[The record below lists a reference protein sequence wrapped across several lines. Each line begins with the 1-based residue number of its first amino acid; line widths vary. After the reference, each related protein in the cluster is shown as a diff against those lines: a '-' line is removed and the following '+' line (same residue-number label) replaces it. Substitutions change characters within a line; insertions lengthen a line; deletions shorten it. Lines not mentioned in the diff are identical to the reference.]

1 MVAQPIEEHQLDT
14 QLDQL
19 HAALTAINLTDYATQ
34 TPAQARRTA
43 ARLRAMESM
52 LRTHTGAAVR
62 AVDRLVPTKVASHVL
77 AGDFGMDTAAAHRE
91 IKQARILA
99 TAPASEHA
107 AEVGQIP
114 RTHALIIAGA
124 LRELPEHTTAE
135 QKHLVE
141 TQLIADAQQLS
152 PKDLTVRARRITELY
167 DPVEQVDAH
176 ENQLLS
182 RREAAARHKVSLH
195 MWDNRDGTWKGQF
208 VLPEVQAL
216 MLKTVIDA
224 ITAPRREHLDNG
236 LSRVQRARLEA
247 ENDKPYD
254 RKAGEALIALIEHLP
269 TDRLPTT
276 GGTPARIIIT
286 IDEAKL
292 RDGVAA
298 ASLVTGERI
307 SAGELR
313 RLACNHAILPAI
325 LGGKSIPI
333 DLGRQ
338 QRLFTPAQRDAL
350 AVMDGGCIAP
360 GCDRPPA
367 WCEAHHGADTF
378 AHGGNTN
385 LSEGYLLC
393 STHHHDAHQ
402 HHWQLRRTPT
412 GRAEIDRGRGHGW
425 EHNQRYRP

>member
-14 QLDQL
+14 RLDQL

-43 ARLRAMESM
+43 ARLRALESM
-52 LRTHTGAAVR
+52 LRTHIGAAVR
-62 AVDRLVPTKVASHVL
+62 AVDRLVPTKVASQVL

-107 AEVGQIP
+107 AGVGQIP
-114 RTHALIIAGA
+114 RTHALVIAGA
-124 LRELPEHTTAE
+124 LRELPEHTTVE

-141 TQLIADAQQLS
+141 TQLIADAAQMT
-152 PKDLTVRARRITELY
+152 PKDLTVRARRVTELY

-176 ENQLLS
+176 ENTLLERHETS
-182 RREAAARHKVSLH
+182 ARQKVSLH
-195 MWDNRDGTWKGQF
+195 MWDVGDGTWKGQF
-208 VLPEVQAL
+208 TLPEVQAL

-224 ITAPRREHLDNG
+224 IAAPRRTHLDDG
-236 LSRVQRARLEA
+236 LTRVQRARLEA

-254 RKAGEALIALIEHLP
+254 RKAGEAFVALVEHLP
-269 TDRLPTT
+269 TDGLPTT
-276 GGTPARIIIT
+276 GGTPARIIVT

-298 ASLVTGERI
+298 ASLVTGERV

-313 RLACNHAILPAI
+313 RLACNHGILPAV
-325 LGGKSIPI
+325 LGGKSVPV

-360 GCDRPPA
+360 GCDRPPP

-393 STHHHDAHQ
+393 STHHHEAHQ
-402 HHWQLRRTPT
+402 HRWQLRRTPT
-412 GRAEIDRGRGHGW
+412 GRAEVDRGRGHGW